1 MSHTFPT
8 PTKMLTATQV
18 VEPRPWEKSWDTRPK
33 SPPIIT
39 THDPRTVLK
48 RTEIEDFGFGYS
60 RRKQR
65 RIQDQPISY
74 PEDYISKE
82 QAEENQA
89 RLDAFFRQQAELA
102 EARRVQEASAKAL
115 IAQVAAKAA
124 EEEAAAA
131 AAALQAKKLAEE
143 AAEKA
148 ERKKQ
153 RAALKKT
160 MTPEEKERNKEK
172 RLMKLVGAVVV
183 KCMSKYSKQ
192 FDRDVFKQHA
202 KEVRNFFYAEL
213 HDYFRTL
220 IPALP

>member
-1 MSHTFPT
+1 
-8 PTKMLTATQV
+8 MLTATQPAS
-18 VEPRPWEKSWDTRPK
+18 PRPWESSWYHRPK

-48 RTEIEDFGFGYS
+48 RTEVEDFGFGYS

-65 RIQDQPISY
+65 RVQEPPIAYS
-74 PEDYISKE
+74 EDYIPRE
-82 QAEENQA
+82 QLEENQA
-89 RLDAFFRQQAELA
+89 RLDAFFRHQAELA

-131 AAALQAKKLAEE
+131 AAALEAKKLAEE

-148 ERKKQ
+148 ERRKE

-160 MTPEEKERNKEK
+160 LTPEEKEKNKEK

-192 FDRDVFKQHA
+192 FDRDMFKQHA
-202 KEVRNFFYAEL
+202 KEVRIVTFSSNC
-213 HDYFRTL
+213 T
-220 IPALP
+220 

>member
-1 MSHTFPT
+1 MSHAFST
-8 PTKMLTATQV
+8 PTKTLTATQV

-65 RIQDQPISY
+65 RIQDQPISHS
-74 PEDYISKE
+74 EDYISRE

-124 EEEAAAA
+124 EDEAAAA
-131 AAALQAKKLAEE
+131 TAALQAKKLAEE

-148 ERKKQ
+148 ERRKE

-160 MTPEEKERNKEK
+160 MTPEGEGEKQGEAINEARRCGGREVHVEVFETIRPRHVQAARERGEIFNAD
-172 RLMKLVGAVVV
+172 L
-183 KCMSKYSKQ
+183 Y
-192 FDRDVFKQHA
+192 
-202 KEVRNFFYAEL
+202 
-213 HDYFRTL
+213 DYF
-220 IPALP
+220 